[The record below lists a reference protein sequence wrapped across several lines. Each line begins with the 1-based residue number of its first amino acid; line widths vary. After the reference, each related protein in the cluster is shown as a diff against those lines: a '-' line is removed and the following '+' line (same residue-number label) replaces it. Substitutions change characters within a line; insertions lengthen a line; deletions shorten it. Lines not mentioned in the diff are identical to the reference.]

1 MYGAFG
7 CVALR
12 PQSGVHGWPVQ
23 LVGWSNQS
31 RSFFLLRVI
40 HVQLDR
46 RRDRHRQ
53 LTCLS
58 APAFATALA
67 AFATVLLGMGVA
79 VLRFAFAILPIRGN
93 TRVACVR
100 DSFSTGISG
109 SELSGMLIRSSGRGR
124 KKRVGQVAES
134 QHQVMCFV
142 RGRQMAR
149 HVRLSAVRSRFVDGT
164 AVALRSILMLAVL
177 FVPSIRILSVK
188 PIVSL
193 LSGACLL
200 SLLFGH
206 HVPASSERENPSL
219 SPAGRFRSLFR
230 CLFLVNSVIV
240 SASPGF
246 IPAVLRRDRGTH
258 LSVLGRRLVN
268 FFFITML
275 GVCGPSGFHPTFSA
289 NVAISR
295 MAVIAG
301 AMSRV
306 SKNGAC
312 MRARTRTGED
322 SFTFTFSVTFTFTC
336 RFPFML
342 AQECSCCF
350 HCVLRDRFFHIFS
363 LEFVSWCP
371 VMCSGALADDIS
383 RGFMCTFPHRFS
395 GVFSSPSTHAV
406 WAVVSIEAF
415 AGVFAKI
422 LSSWHVGCSTSRVR
436 RGRGTRRATL
446 AFSFAF
452 DMLSV
457 RRSILM
463 LGSDAEKITVLFQS
477 HTQFVSIRGVRAH
490 SLPIFLRRLDHPKL
504 VPCRSL
510 WNDGTQ
516 SSPDDGTDFV
526 VIVFRDVLY
535 SQHDRIRD
543 IIIIIRQ
550 ILGGDVHILL
560 APGNTNGWRI
570 ADC

>member
-23 LVGWSNQS
+23 SVGWSNQS

-46 RRDRHRQ
+46 QRDRHRQ
-53 LTCLS
+53 LTFLS

-124 KKRVGQVAES
+124 KKRVGQVVES

-200 SLLFGH
+200 SLLSGH
-206 HVPASSERENPSL
+206 HVPASSEWENPSL

-258 LSVLGRRLVN
+258 PSVLG
-268 FFFITML
+268 
-275 GVCGPSGFHPTFSA
+275 
-289 NVAISR
+289 
-295 MAVIAG
+295 
-301 AMSRV
+301 
-306 SKNGAC
+306 K
-312 MRARTRTGED
+312 RARQLLLHHDVGRMQTVWIPSDLQCERRDLED
-322 SFTFTFSVTFTFTC
+322 GGN
-336 RFPFML
+336 RWGHEP
-342 AQECSCCF
+342 
-350 HCVLRDRFFHIFS
+350 
-363 LEFVSWCP
+363 
-371 VMCSGALADDIS
+371 G
-383 RGFMCTFPHRFS
+383 
-395 GVFSSPSTHAV
+395 
-406 WAVVSIEAF
+406 
-415 AGVFAKI
+415 
-422 LSSWHVGCSTSRVR
+422 
-436 RGRGTRRATL
+436 
-446 AFSFAF
+446 
-452 DMLSV
+452 
-457 RRSILM
+457 
-463 LGSDAEKITVLFQS
+463 LGKRCLHESQDA
-477 HTQFVSIRGVRAH
+477 HG
-490 SLPIFLRRLDHPKL
+490 
-504 VPCRSL
+504 
-510 WNDGTQ
+510 
-516 SSPDDGTDFV
+516 
-526 VIVFRDVLY
+526 
-535 SQHDRIRD
+535 
-543 IIIIIRQ
+543 
-550 ILGGDVHILL
+550 
-560 APGNTNGWRI
+560 
-570 ADC
+570 